1 MSITIINNNQERE
14 ASMTKKLTLDQV
26 NKKIDDLECSYYKG
40 WKMGEY
46 EWRFSG
52 RVSQI
57 DLMYWG
63 RLHKIKRKI
72 TKKRGRNEKKN
83 K

>member
-1 MSITIINNNQERE
+1 MN
-14 ASMTKKLTLDQV
+14 
-26 NKKIDDLECSYYKG
+26 
-40 WKMGEY
+40 EY

-63 RLHKIKRKI
+63 RLHKIKRKL
-72 TKKRGRNEKKN
+72 TKKGTGEYENKSSKTFKN
-83 K
+83 VSK

>member
-1 MSITIINNNQERE
+1 
-14 ASMTKKLTLDQV
+14 MTKKLTLKQV
-26 NKKIDDLECSYYKG
+26 NKKIDNLECSYYKG
-40 WKMGEY
+40 WKMNEY

-63 RLHKIKRKI
+63 RLHQIKRKI
-72 TKKRGRNEKKN
+72 EKQTTSEQKEQVLYD
-83 K
+83 